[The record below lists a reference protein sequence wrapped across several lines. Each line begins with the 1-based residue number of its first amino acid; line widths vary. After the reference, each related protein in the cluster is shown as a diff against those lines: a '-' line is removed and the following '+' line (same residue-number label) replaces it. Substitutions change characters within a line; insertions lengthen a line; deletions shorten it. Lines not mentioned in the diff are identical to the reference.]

1 MLEDAIYLSILY
13 DYYGILLTE
22 KQRLYFEDY
31 YFNNLTLSEMSE
43 NYGIS
48 RNAIHKN
55 IKETSNKLL
64 EYEEKL
70 KLKKK
75 SDQIRKLLEK
85 EDSKLKEKIEEWI

>member
-22 KQRLYFEDY
+22 KQRLYFEEY